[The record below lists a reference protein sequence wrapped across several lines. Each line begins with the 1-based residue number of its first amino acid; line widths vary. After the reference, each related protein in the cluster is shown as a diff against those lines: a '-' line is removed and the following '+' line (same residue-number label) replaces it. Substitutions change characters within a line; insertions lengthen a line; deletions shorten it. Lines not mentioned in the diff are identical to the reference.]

1 MEKVCST
8 FLEFHELLQEGLID
22 KEEFLQ
28 AKGDLLNFLQTSTE
42 MPLRDILKT
51 VERIAFTL
59 PKEEIVEIR
68 RNVLASKVNATVK
81 SQEETNNL
89 VPETNKPCTSVST
102 VPGTVTSSTEETSLT
117 TSMSAIIGVKRT
129 SLEPER
135 SQPTKDSKDAS
146 IESDLE
152 TGEKAARKV

>member
-1 MEKVCST
+1 M
-8 FLEFHELLQEGLID
+8 
-22 KEEFLQ
+22 
-28 AKGDLLNFLQTSTE
+28 
-42 MPLRDILKT
+42 
-51 VERIAFTL
+51 

-68 RNVLASKVNATVK
+68 RNVLASKVNVAVK

-102 VPGTVTSSTEETSLT
+102 VPGTVTSSTEETSLPA
-117 TSMSAIIGVKRT
+117 SMSAIIGVKRT

-152 TGEKAARKV
+152 TGEKAAKKL

>member
-1 MEKVCST
+1 MK
-8 FLEFHELLQEGLID
+8 FQKGLID

-42 MPLRDILKT
+42 MPLRDRLKT

-59 PKEEIVEIR
+59 PKEETR
-68 RNVLASKVNATVK
+68 RNVLASKVNAAVK

-102 VPGTVTSSTEETSLT
+102 VPGTVTTSTEETSLP

-152 TGEKAARKV
+152 TGEKAAKKV